1 MRSLLDKPWLVFITV
16 GVALFTSAMLGY
28 RLALKTRINED
39 SHHHEHVA
47 SLREGLF
54 VLLALLLGF
63 TVAMVLPQFDQRN
76 QLVIDEAN
84 AIGTTLL
91 RAEVLPEPQRSKT
104 LELLRQYVVVRRDF
118 ARQTLLNHTDLDFD
132 TQRTKVLQ
140 RQLWQEVVAV
150 TQQNQ
155 TVIVTTYLQSLNAM
169 IDIAESRL
177 AVFESRVPKTV
188 WLIIFL
194 VAVFQSFTTGFSLKR
209 RFWFSLMMTPLVV
222 AMVMALVVDLDS
234 PHTGLIGVNQNS
246 MERLAHD
253 VTEAKQ

>member
-1 MRSLLDKPWLVFITV
+1 
-16 GVALFTSAMLGY
+16 MLGY
-28 RLALKTRINED
+28 RLALTTRINED
-39 SHHHEHVA
+39 SHHHEHVT

-63 TVAMVLPQFDQRN
+63 TVAMVLPRFDQRN

-91 RAEVLPEPQRSKT
+91 RAEVLPEPHRSKT
-104 LELLRQYVVVRRDF
+104 LELLREYVVVRRDF
-118 ARQTLLNHTDLDFD
+118 ARQTLLNHTDLDLD
-132 TQRTKVLQ
+132 TQRTKALQ
-140 RQLWQEVVAV
+140 RQLWQEAVAV
-150 TQQNQ
+150 TQQKQN
-155 TVIVTTYLQSLNAM
+155 VIVATYLQSLNAT
-169 IDIAESRL
+169 IDIAETRL
-177 AVFESRVPKTV
+177 AVFENRVPTTV

-234 PHTGLIGVNQNS
+234 PHTGPIGINQNS
-246 MERLAHD
+246 MERLVHD
-253 VTEAKQ
+253 VTDAKQ